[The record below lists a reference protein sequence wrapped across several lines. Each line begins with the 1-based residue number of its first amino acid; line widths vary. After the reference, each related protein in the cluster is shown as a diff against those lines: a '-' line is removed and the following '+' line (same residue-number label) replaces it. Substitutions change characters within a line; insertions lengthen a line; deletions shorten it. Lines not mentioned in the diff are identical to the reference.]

1 MQTLTV
7 KDLRYNFRKVA
18 AWWLLKHHPLIP
30 LLAVTLVA
38 FFTPAVRGGEEASHD
53 FAKFKAAVEASLNDK
68 VTGGYAF
75 VVLDHGQP
83 RVSGAWGWA
92 RRPDEKSDPSVR
104 WTTATA
110 INVAS
115 VSKMITAAGL
125 LRLWDETHHGFS
137 LDDPAWIH
145 LKPLVPSVSQE
156 ARKITIRNLLQ
167 HASCLGDGPA
177 NTPATATAL
186 LNKPLVGTPG
196 KVKKYDNRN
205 YYLIRLL
212 IEATAHE
219 NYAAYVKKHVLE
231 PMGIH
236 GMDVKPPPAH
246 HTIAYAALDDRN
258 PGIDLVED
266 ATLKG
271 GGAGGWY
278 GSASDMAR
286 FLGGIC
292 QQTVLSKEA
301 TDALTH
307 GDLGWDYT
315 NPCFAKGGDW
325 GGSSGNSKGE
335 LHAAINL
342 FPDDVQAVILA
353 NAHLPK
359 AASYILNDG
368 WYASSLT
375 SIRMGK
381 IHWQQEGDV
390 IRLSGTIQ
398 NPSGKPRKD
407 VPVEVTLFAAGNV
420 FLKCETRI
428 VQLAAEEN
436 AAFDLQLEA
445 KEKVAAL
452 KVRLAGA
459 DHP

>member
-7 KDLRYNFRKVA
+7 RDLRYDCGKVE
-18 AWWLLKHHPLIP
+18 AWLWLKHHPLIP

-38 FFTPAVRGGEEASHD
+38 ILTPPVRGGEPAHD
-53 FAKFKAAVEASLNDK
+53 FTKFKAAVEASLNDK
-68 VTGGYAF
+68 MNGGYAF
-75 VVLDHGQP
+75 VVLDHGEP
-83 RVSGAWGWA
+83 KASGAWGWA
-92 RRPDEKSDPSVR
+92 RRPDDKTDHSVP

-167 HASCLGDGPA
+167 HASCLGEGPA
-177 NTPATATAL
+177 NTPATASAL

-212 IEATAHE
+212 IEAISHE

-231 PMGIH
+231 PMGIY

-246 HTIAYAALDDRN
+246 HSIAYAALDDRN
-258 PGIDLVED
+258 PGVDLVED

-286 FLGGIC
+286 FLGGIYK
-292 QQTVLSKEA
+292 QTVLSKEA
-301 TDALTH
+301 TDALTK

-315 NPCFAKGGDW
+315 DPCFSKGGDW
-325 GGSSGNSKGE
+325 GGSSGSGKGE

-368 WYASSLT
+368 WYASAPTSL
-375 SIRMGK
+375 RMGK
-381 IHWQQEGDV
+381 IQWRQEGNL
-390 IRLSGTIQ
+390 IRISGTIQ
-398 NPSGKPRKD
+398 NPSRKPRND
-407 VPVEVTLFAAGNV
+407 VPVEAALFAAGNV
-420 FLKCETRI
+420 LLKCEIRK

-436 AAFDLQLEA
+436 ASFDLQLEA
-445 KEKVAAL
+445 KAKVAAL
-452 KVRLAGA
+452 KVRLPKS
-459 DHP
+459 DQP